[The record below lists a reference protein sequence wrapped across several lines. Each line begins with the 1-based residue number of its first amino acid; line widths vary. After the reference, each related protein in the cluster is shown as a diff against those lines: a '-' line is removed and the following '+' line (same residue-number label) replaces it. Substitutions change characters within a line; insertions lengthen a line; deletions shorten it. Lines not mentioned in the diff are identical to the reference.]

1 MTKFLITLF
10 LFTSSFLFASKNNS
24 ISGKINNHTQDKLII
39 RGEKCN
45 IEIDLNKSGEFK
57 KDFDLKYTGVYN
69 LIFND
74 KQFKIYLTNGSKII
88 LKADEKNFD
97 NSLIFGGDN
106 AIENNYLKNKEDVFN
121 KIIGPEDKLYSLN
134 ENDFFEK
141 VKLWKSEIDKFYNST
156 KFQNSYFKE
165 HEIKNIDYTES
176 YFFIVFSLFHQTDD
190 GKSTLSENFPKNK
203 MAFNYDFNNVEDYL
217 FSEIYY
223 NMIDSEWYNHIQ
235 RLIKSS
241 SESKIKI
248 EIEEVKKLKNE
259 YLKVGLIEI
268 LIGKIKPQNPDLD
281 YLHNE
286 LIKLINDDNLSKE
299 VTEKYNA
306 VKKLVKGLP
315 SPIFNYENYNGGST
329 SLESLKGKYVYID
342 VWATWCGP
350 CVAELPHLQK
360 IQETYKDKNIAFVS
374 ISVDKKTDTIKWKK
388 MILEKKLGG
397 IQLITDDERNSD
409 FLKKYVVSTIPHFIL
424 LDTEG
429 KIIDADA
436 PRPSN
441 PKLIE
446 NLKELG
452 L

>member
-1 MTKFLITLF
+1 MTKLLIKLI
-10 LFTSSFLFASKNNS
+10 LFTSSFSFASENNS
-24 ISGKINNHTQDKLII
+24 ISGKISNHTQDKLII
-39 RGEKCN
+39 RGEKYN
-45 IEIDLNKSGEFK
+45 IEIDINKNGEFK

-69 LIFND
+69 LSFND

-106 AIENNYLKNKEDVFN
+106 AVENNYLKKKEAIFN
-121 KIIGPEDKLYSLN
+121 TVIGPEEKLYRLN
-134 ENDFFEK
+134 ENDFLEK
-141 VKLWKSEIDKFYNST
+141 VKLWKFEIDKLYNST

-176 YFFIVFSLFHQTDD
+176 YFFIIFSLFHNTDD

-203 MAFNYDFNNVEDYL
+203 MDFNYDFNNVEDYL
-217 FSEIYY
+217 FSEIYL
-223 NMIDSEWYNHIQ
+223 NMIDSEYYNHIQ
-235 RLIKSS
+235 RLIKNSPN
-241 SESKIKI
+241 SEFKIKF
-248 EIEEVKKLKNE
+248 EEVKKLKNE
-259 YLKVGLIEI
+259 YLENKILNTLDSEI
-268 LIGKIKPQNPDLD
+268 SPSNPDLD
-281 YLHNE
+281 YLYSE
-286 LIKLINDDNLSKE
+286 LMLLIKNKNWKKAI
-299 VTEKYNA
+299 TENYNK
-306 VKKLVKGLP
+306 VKKLVKGSP
-315 SPIFNYENYNGGST
+315 SPTFNYENYYSGST

-374 ISVDKKTDTIKWKK
+374 ISVDKKTDILKWKK
-388 MILEKKLGG
+388 MIEEKKLGG

-409 FLKKYVVSTIPHFIL
+409 FFKKYVVSTIPRFIL
-424 LDTEG
+424 LDKEG
-429 KIIDADA
+429 KIINADA
-436 PRPSN
+436 PRPSD